1 MLMEIHNKV
10 LEINFSSPTFLVNI
24 SKSTGILLYVT
35 SRENFVQKS
44 LLEVLSADVK
54 AVD

>member
-24 SKSTGILLYVT
+24 SKSMGILLYVT